1 MCSECE
7 VQVPPLAMF
16 PVGKA
21 VCKKPVAARSKASPS
36 AFSLLSYTTKYEPG
50 FHSCSLQSLRQA
62 SRMPGHKEP
71 ADGGE
76 PLRCVVVGGGI
87 AGVCCAEELC
97 RLRPEY
103 DVMLVAEDH
112 TLKVSRAAS
121 QLQSRGGCLSK
132 CLGCQE
138 RAHCQALLLTR
149 LSDAQ
154 QRLPDCSSAAPQG
167 VANVVRLTRNVEEF
181 DGALPCEGTGR
192 QEQAT
197 TSATLPL

>member
-1 MCSECE
+1 
-7 VQVPPLAMF
+7 
-16 PVGKA
+16 
-21 VCKKPVAARSKASPS
+21 
-36 AFSLLSYTTKYEPG
+36 
-50 FHSCSLQSLRQA
+50 
-62 SRMPGHKEP
+62 MPGHKEP

-138 RAHCQALLLTR
+138 REHCQALLLTR

-167 VANVVRLTRNVEEF
+167 IANVVRLTRNVEEF

-192 QEQAT
+192 QETA
-197 TSATLPL
+197 SATLPLKLTSSTSYSLSFKSR